1 MALDALQIYEGVIT
15 NFSTSFDKLKAF
27 NATETTNLKFAGAD
41 GPVQE
46 QAKYKTNDVYKNGLA
61 SKFSFAAS
69 RQTSGSFAGTA
80 FNVQKYLIT
89 PSTAI
94 SATFPASPSSLQ
106 ANVFGTAYQ
115 TFNTEISNNYV
126 GKAKSGI
133 AQYSEHIT
141 TKMDE
146 VNTMLNTF
154 GGSNNFTNNFLLK
167 AYQQFLN
174 QGTTFLDNDGYF
186 NTDLSDSIDG
196 SVMNQVLGSNLYVP
210 KVVAAASDMN
220 KLTTNPNDLSADG
233 NLTNAA
239 LAY

>member
-69 RQTSGSFAGTA
+69 RQTSGTFAGTS
-80 FNVQKYLIT
+80 FNVQKYLFT
-89 PSTAI
+89 PSIAI
-94 SATFPASPSSLQ
+94 SSPSPVYPSLLQ
-106 ANVFGTAYQ
+106 ANVFAGDYQ
-115 TFNTEISNNYV
+115 TFNAAIGNNYV

-154 GGSNNFTNNFLLK
+154 GGSNNFTNNFILK
-167 AYQQFLN
+167 AYQKFLD
-174 QGTTFLDNDGYF
+174 QGTSPFLDDGYF
-186 NTDLSDSIDG
+186 NTSLTGTIDG

-233 NLTNAA
+233 MLTNAA